1 MWCIIVLGAI
11 GLIAG
16 IVLALV
22 EGDISIIVPTLVVGV
37 LAGLFLAVII
47 SVGTWICMPS
57 DGYIMEETQNAV
69 IQQNAQ
75 GELLYFKLAHDGR
88 DTRLH
93 YMNTN
98 NEIKQVSLNKTE
110 VRFISAG
117 ETPRIERYTWRYKSD
132 FLHAVAFIPLTRMN
146 SITYIHISESD
157 WYQHTDGGIEA
168 VTIQPVEN

>member
-16 IVLALV
+16 IVWAFV
-22 EGDISIIVPTLVVGV
+22 EGDASIIAPTLVVGL
-37 LAGLFLAVII
+37 LAGLILAVII
-47 SVGTWICMPS
+47 SVGTWIFVPS

-88 DTRLH
+88 NTRLY
-93 YMNTN
+93 YMNAN
-98 NEIKQVSLNKTE
+98 HEIKQVYLNQTE

-117 ETPRIERYTWRYKSD
+117 ETPHIERYDWRYKSD
-132 FLHAVAFIPLTRMN
+132 FLRAIAFIPLTRMN
-146 SITYIHISESD
+146 SITYIYISESD
-157 WYQHTDGGIEA
+157 WYQHTDGGVET
-168 VTIQPVEN
+168 VTIQTAEN